1 MPYLG
6 KQSEQVGVSIQ
17 KYEFLQAT
25 DTSSGTTSFSVPSD
39 AGDHV
44 NVWLNGV
51 LLVEGASNDYTTTS
65 TTVVFGSAPADGDII
80 RIDVVESFSLPDAL
94 KSSGDTMT
102 GPLKLDGGLTQ
113 QTSQA
118 LSGTYAYHQMMVS
131 DAFTVA
137 GDVTISDNLV
147 LTKISDDSNAITL
160 TDDGSTRTITGTGSL
175 ETSTIAQTPNSS
187 LTGMTGELGSAVTFP
202 AGHILQVQETIY
214 TNLNTLTSVTS
225 GSNTGIN
232 VSITPR
238 ISGSKITV
246 RVHLTYGVN
255 IATGVGMIIKRTGP
269 SSTDLQVGSGGTNN
283 WGTAQYHT
291 NSTWTSEVANMHALF
306 TDTAQDNTTSHT
318 YTVWVAA
325 NNSSTIKI
333 NGRTDGDLWAGTY
346 SIQVMEIAG

>member
-65 TTVVFGSAPADGDII
+65 TTVVFGSAPADGDIV

-102 GPLKLDGGLTQ
+102 GPLKLDGGLKQ
-113 QTSQA
+113 QTSQD

-137 GDVTISDNLV
+137 GDVTISDNLI

-187 LTGMTGELGSAVTFP
+187 LTGMTGTLGTVVFP
-202 AGHILQVQETIY
+202 AGHVLRVFHQ
-214 TNLNTLTSVTS
+214 TSTGAITVTS
-225 GSNTGIN
+225 GTTIVTGVTQTLTPLSNTSKFLISYNCSGRFN
-232 VSITPR
+232 
-238 ISGSKITV
+238 SGSDTTFQTQVYYGGSAIGGIGNANNYSNDTNNPSSLNGSFLHTPGTASAITYDI
-246 RVHLTYGVN
+246 RLALTYG
-255 IATGVGMIIKRTGP
+255 
-269 SSTDLQVGSGGTNN
+269 SGSLGLDSG
-283 WGTAQYHT
+283 H
-291 NSTWTSEVANMHALF
+291 
-306 TDTAQDNTTSHT
+306 SHM
-318 YTVWVAA
+318 
-325 NNSSTIKI
+325 TI
-333 NGRTDGDLWAGTY
+333 
-346 SIQVMEIAG
+346 MEIQG